1 MMKLPRAS
9 TVVASVFGIGY
20 FDVAPGTI
28 MSAIA
33 VPLAI
38 LIGIYGGGG
47 MGILGASI
55 ITLVIGI
62 LACADHVRETGRD
75 DPPECVIDELAGQW
89 LACAFAML
97 TFNGRIPVDRISLP
111 AFALA
116 FGLFRLFDIWK
127 PWPVSWADKNLSGG
141 LGVMTDD
148 TIAGLMAGALV
159 AAARYF
165 FHI

>member
-1 MMKLPRAS
+1 MKIPRAS

-20 FDVAPGTI
+20 FDIAPGTI

-38 LIGIYGGGG
+38 LIGIFGGGG
-47 MGILGASI
+47 MGLLASSI
-55 ITLVIGI
+55 IVLVIGI
-62 LACADHVRETGRD
+62 LACADHVRETGRQ

-97 TFNGRIPVDRISLP
+97 TFNGLIPTTHISLP

-116 FGLFRLFDIWK
+116 FVLFRLFDIWK
-127 PWPVSWADKNLSGG
+127 PWPVGWADRELPGG

-148 TIAGLMAGALV
+148 MIAGLMAGVLV
-159 AAARYF
+159 AVLRYLVPL
-165 FHI
+165 